1 MGKYAEKDVSAK
13 LSAFQ
18 HYYYD
23 YGRFH
28 ANILNILAHII
39 CVPLVAITGCL
50 IGEYFS
56 KEYFHVQYNP
66 CMFLLAFWFLTYLV
80 KEPLMGIFT
89 AAQYVAILYFLL
101 GKDLSCSC
109 LGLNHIQTI
118 GGIFVVGIIIP
129 NLSHKVFEGRAQG
142 FTPNV
147 FLANNAPLFVTIEIS
162 YFLFGYAKSDIDEAK
177 KYMAD
182 DIKAFHE
189 DSKTD

>member
-28 ANILNILAHII
+28 ANILNIIVHII
-39 CVPLVAITGCL
+39 CVPFIATTGCL

-66 CMFLLAFWFLTYLV
+66 CMFLFAFWCLIYLV
-80 KEPLMGIFT
+80 KEPLLGIFT
-89 AAQYVAILYFLL
+89 TAQYVAILYFLL

-118 GGIFVVGIIIP
+118 GGIFVVGFTIQI
-129 NLSHKVFEGRAQG
+129 LSHGVFEGRAPAL
-142 FTPNV
+142 TSNI
-147 FLANNAPLFVTIEIS
+147 FLAINAPLFVNIELF